1 MSSENTKEKILL
13 SARKLFVEYGFA
25 GTSMGQIA
33 KLAQVNH
40 SLIFHHFENKE
51 KLWLAVK
58 QSIVKEKN
66 QQSKMLPSTDQ
77 PFYDFL
83 YALVIKSIKFYRD
96 HPDIMRMISWQ
107 RLERSHEEVISLTL
121 SSETQSWINAFKHYQ
136 QCGEVNPQLKPEFI
150 VVFVLSIVHVAA
162 SDHTVF
168 TQTLANEDAYIL
180 FCVERIQKALG

>member
-13 SARKLFVEYGFA
+13 TARKLFVEYGFA

-58 QSIVKEKN
+58 QNIVKEKN
-66 QQSKMLPSTDQ
+66 QQSKMLPPTDQ
-77 PFYDFL
+77 PFHDFL
-83 YALVIKSIKFYRD
+83 YTLVIKSIKFYRD

-107 RLERSHEEVISLTL
+107 RLERSHEQVISLTL
-121 SSETQSWINAFKHYQ
+121 
-136 QCGEVNPQLKPEFI
+136 
-150 VVFVLSIVHVAA
+150 
-162 SDHTVF
+162 
-168 TQTLANEDAYIL
+168 
-180 FCVERIQKALG
+180 